1 MAWKKAKEEKKP
13 YEARNRKKKKKKSTK
28 KDKLGKALESIN
40 RKQKSR
46 SLLFREKSIRL
57 FKIDPELE
65 IKDSL
70 YSHKSEEEDIPPGPP
85 FPHRPLQRYTTNI
98 KNYMAEKYL
107 DNMYLDKIFL
117 KELKHT
123 DGVNSPNIKGS
134 QKIIKMARDGYKTL
148 TYKQVNNYLS
158 Y

>member
-1 MAWKKAKEEKKP
+1 MAWRKAKEEKKP
-13 YEARNRKKKKKKSTK
+13 YEARNKKKKQRKSPK

-40 RKQKSR
+40 KKAKSC
-46 SLLFREKSIRL
+46 SLLFPAKSIGN
-57 FKIDPELE
+57 FKIDPDLE

-85 FPHRPLQRYTTNI
+85 FPYRPLQRYTTNI

-123 DGVNSPNIKGS
+123 EGVNSPNVKGS
-134 QKIIKMARDGYKTL
+134 EKIIKMARDGYKTL
-148 TYKQVNNYLS
+148 TYKQVNNYLLS
-158 Y
+158 